1 MPVPRR
7 RGYAKG
13 PATNFPEQNAERAR
27 QVANYGMDWMREMT
41 EQSLSQSRNL
51 FEGFLTTARNAVDNI
66 DQQASEIRERSMLLA
81 AETASNTFNFA
92 HKVIRMKEPQELF
105 QLHSEFISR
114 QAQAIADQ
122 SKELG
127 QSIMQ
132 GAKAAGAASQGI
144 AEGSRRGSEAA

>member
-1 MPVPRR
+1 M
-7 RGYAKG
+7 AKG

-27 QVANYGMDWMREMT
+27 QVGNYGMDWMREMT

-92 HKVIRMKEPQELF
+92 HKVIRMREPQELF
-105 QLHSEFISR
+105 QLQSEFISR

-132 GAKAAGAASQGI
+132 GAKAVGAASQGI
-144 AEGSRRGSEAA
+144 AEASRRGSEAA